1 MPEVLFSSKTCLK
14 ARLSTKTQYRGLA
27 EQYRGWAKTQ
37 YRIWAETQNR
47 GSAAQNGSLR
57 LSVRVLPFIGEALPH
72 RAIISRGI

>member
-37 YRIWAETQNR
+37 YRSWAETQNR
-47 GSAAQNGSLR
+47 GSAAPQCEKPAAFHSRATHLLARLR
-57 LSVRVLPFIGEALPH
+57 FAAR
-72 RAIISRGI
+72 

>member
-37 YRIWAETQNR
+37 YRIWAETQNG
-47 GSAAQNGSLR
+47 GSAAPNAESLR
-57 LSVRVLPFIGEALPH
+57 LSVRVL
-72 RAIISRGI
+72 AISEVRLAAR